1 MGDLNSYAMEDPID
15 AIKAGS
21 DDVAG
26 TGDDYT
32 NLIAEF
38 EGPYAYS
45 YTFDGQAGYLD
56 HALASAT
63 IGGQVTGAAEW
74 HINSDEPERARLRH
88 ELQAGGAGGVVRA
101 RPVPDVGS
109 RRRRRRPRP
118 DQRAAGRQ
126 RDAYTTAEDT
136 TLEVSAP
143 GVLSN
148 DSDAEG
154 QPLTAAL
161 VSGPA
166 HGTLTL
172 RADGSFSYVP
182 APNYF
187 GADSFTYTANDGVL
201 SSGAVT
207 VSIQVTAVNDA
218 PLARPD
224 TLNVPKNGSATVDA
238 LANDTDVD
246 GDTLTVVAFT
256 QGRHGERQ
264 VQRREPST
272 SDTPPTRASRERTRS
287 PTRSVTATAAPPRRS

>member
-1 MGDLNSYAMEDPID
+1 M
-15 AIKAGS
+15 
-21 DDVAG
+21 
-26 TGDDYT
+26 
-32 NLIAEF
+32 
-38 EGPYAYS
+38 
-45 YTFDGQAGYLD
+45 
-56 HALASAT
+56 
-63 IGGQVTGAAEW
+63 TGAAEW
-74 HINSDEPERARLRH
+74 HINSDEPSVLDYDTTFKPAEQEALYAPDQYRTSDHDAVVVGLD
-88 ELQAGGAGGVVRA
+88 LTNAPPVGGA
-101 RPVPDVGS
+101 DV
-109 RRRRRRPRP
+109 
-118 DQRAAGRQ
+118 
-126 RDAYTTAEDT
+126 YTTAEDT

-154 QPLTAAL
+154 QQLTAAL

-172 RADGSFSYVP
+172 RVDGSFSYVP

-201 SSGAVT
+201 SSGAVR
-207 VSIQVTAVNDA
+207 VSLQVTPVNDV

-256 QGRHGERQ
+256 QGRHGSVTYNAATLSFRYTPDKGF
-264 VQRREPST
+264 RGT
-272 SDTPPTRASRERTRS
+272 DTFAYTISDGHGG
-287 PTRSVTATAAPPRRS
+287 TATAIVTAVIVKK